1 MSSNSRLPYAQLLHE
16 IVRCGYPTS
25 LAPFC
30 CDHLVGGLVGLGRME
45 EAEAL
50 WIHFD
55 CANVDDLDGHGQI
68 RLLLQRGL
76 AAEYAPAK
84 G

>member
-1 MSSNSRLPYAQLLHE
+1 M
-16 IVRCGYPTS
+16 
-25 LAPFC
+25 
-30 CDHLVGGLVGLGRME
+30 D

-50 WIHFD
+50 WSHFD
-55 CANVDDLDGHGQI
+55 CSNVDELDGHGQI

-76 AAEYAPAK
+76 ASKYV